1 MVRENF
7 PPIAFHGLRARYEE
21 GLTSIERDIPTLFVF
36 LEAPSETSPLP
47 NLTTFSITLT
57 PHGSRRFFLLG
68 VDRIKPSSIIQRAYD
83 DSKKLT
89 AEFILN
95 VFNNINRLA
104 GTNFDRSKM
113 RYHYCYN
120 NAYQRVEMY
129 AIATC
134 SQRIDF
140 PSLKTSFRWRAGERI
155 LVEMS
160 RKFDSVQ
167 LNKQLKLFH
176 LNLLR
181 HLTDSDKWFSLL
193 LFRKRS

>member
-1 MVRENF
+1 MG
-7 PPIAFHGLRARYEE
+7 A
-21 GLTSIERDIPTLFVF
+21 DD
-36 LEAPSETSPLP
+36 
-47 NLTTFSITLT
+47 
-57 PHGSRRFFLLG
+57 FFLLG
-68 VDRIKPSSIIQRAYD
+68 VDRVKQSSIIQRAYD
-83 DSKKLT
+83 DSQKVT

-113 RYHYCYN
+113 RYHCCYN
-120 NAYQRVEMY
+120 NACQRVEMY
-129 AIATC
+129 AIAIC
-134 SQRIDF
+134 SQKIDF
-140 PSLKTSFRWRAGERI
+140 PSLRTSFRWREGERI

-160 RKFDSVQ
+160 RKFDPVQ

-193 LFRKRS
+193 LFKKGS